1 MYRMSL
7 RYLLQMSLTR
17 DRFMLKEEGGDNGK
31 LTQIVALAKANID
44 ERFIWRKVFLAL
56 TS

>member
-7 RYLLQMSLTR
+7 PYLLQMSLTR